1 MTVMK
6 HHLPLTLV
14 LLLCL
19 PILAGCGKKTIPPPV
34 FTEQPA
40 QTAPAASGSP
50 SAEAV
55 PEGGYA
61 SIPLFGEDDAPLF
74 RIILPEE
81 ADDDLKNAAEALRQA
96 VLRRSG
102 ADLEILDDT
111 SEPSGFELLLGETSR
126 PESASAI
133 DTARQTPAAYP
144 GREMSLYEYGGY
156 LIRSEG
162 KAIAFAATDAEQ
174 MTRAIGEFTE
184 SWLKTMRIEIPEGG
198 LSLGMRA
205 PTEVTALDAS
215 TRPALI
221 MPLHETDA
229 PVIADVVATDPDF
242 GADPSGRR
250 DSTSALKK
258 ALSAC
263 AKRGGGTVWLPAGQY
278 LVTSSVEI
286 PAYVSLCGEK
296 PLEEPKTLADYGTI
310 IVAKPKS
317 GNSTAASL
325 FVMRGSCG
333 AVGMTVWYPDQSLE
347 NPVSYPYT
355 FYVSGNGQGGY
366 MLQTIKDVL
375 VVNGWKG
382 IGACVTENNAHE
394 QTTIENF
401 RGTFLFHAVAS
412 YNEADVGTFKS
423 IRVSPEYWASSP
435 FDGSPDLEAV
445 RAYTREHTE
454 GLVLGDL
461 EWDQFADIEIED
473 CAVGLHTVDGVRATF
488 TGEMVDVTVRRCGD
502 GLIADDMD
510 ARWGMNLARSVFEDC
525 ERPITNNTRAFLKMT
540 DVRVTPEAELNGTLR
555 VADGDLSEF
564 RFDYARTQPMVAA
577 YAYTVPLTTG
587 TASDVSR
594 DLQEALDTAGLTGGV
609 LYLPAGVY
617 RLDHPVTVPS
627 GVELRGSSSVATRG
641 QTNWSQGTIVACYYG
656 IGEPETAPALITLS
670 EHSGVS
676 GIRIVCPTNGPSV
689 AASTPYMIR
698 GTGPDV
704 WCVNS
709 AIAAAGSGVD
719 FAGCDGHFIKKVTAC
734 CYDHGIR
741 AGGKDGYIEGCLQN
755 ATVMMRQGLGFLQN
769 WIPESEVF
777 LKLFPILRTRSVFL
791 TLDGAEGER
800 VLDYFAYG
808 VMTVLE
814 AKDSKDVLVVNLGGD
829 NIGNRDPL
837 IRAEASALTVINAQ
851 RYNGILYEA
860 DAASDLSLYNPLTV
874 DNKREPNLIR
884 GEEHEFRAPGE

>member
-1 MTVMK
+1 MK
-6 HHLPLTLV
+6 HLLPLTLA
-14 LLLCL
+14 LLLL
-19 PILAGCGKKTIPPPV
+19 LMLTAGCGKKTIPPPV
-34 FTEQPA
+34 FAEPSSQTGTPA
-40 QTAPAASGSP
+40 SASASV
-50 SAEAV
+50 ETV
-55 PEGGYA
+55 PDGGYT
-61 SIPLFGEDDAPLF
+61 SLPIFGEDDAPLF
-74 RIILPEE
+74 SIILPQD
-81 ADDDLKNAAEALRQA
+81 ADDDLKDAAEVLRQA

-102 ADLEILDDT
+102 ADLPVLDDT
-111 SEPSGFELLLGETSR
+111 SEPSECELLIGETSR
-126 PESASAI
+126 PASALAVEA
-133 DTARQTPAAYP
+133 ARQTPADYP
-144 GREMSLYEYGGY
+144 GREMSLYDYGGY
-156 LIRSEG
+156 LIRAEG
-162 KAIAFAATDAEQ
+162 KTIAFAATDAEQ
-174 MTRAIGEFTE
+174 MARAIDEFTE
-184 SWLKTMRIEIPEGG
+184 SWLKTMRIQLPEGG

-205 PTEVTALDAS
+205 PAEIKALDAS

-221 MPLHETDA
+221 TPLHETDA
-229 PVIADVVATDPDF
+229 PVIADIVATDPDF

-250 DSTSALKK
+250 DSTSALQK

-263 AKRGGGTVWLPAGQY
+263 AKKGGGTVWLPAGQY
-278 LVTSSVEI
+278 LVTSRVEI

-296 PLEEPKTLADYGTI
+296 PLDEPKTVADYGTV

-317 GNSTAASL
+317 GNSTASSL
-325 FVMRGSCG
+325 FDLRGSCG
-333 AVGMTVWYPDQSLE
+333 VVGMTVWYPEQSIE
-347 NPVSYPYT
+347 KPVAYPYT
-355 FYVSGNGQGGY
+355 FYVTGNGQGGY

-423 IRVSPEYWASSP
+423 IRVSPTYWANSP

-540 DVRVTPEAELNGTLR
+540 DVRVTPEAELHGTLR
-555 VADGDLSEF
+555 IADGELSGYSV
-564 RFDYARTQPMVAA
+564 DYKRTQPKVAP
-577 YAYTVPLTTG
+577 YTYTVALKTG
-587 TASDVSR
+587 NAADVSR
-594 DLQEALDTAGLTGGV
+594 DLQEALDHAGLTGGV

-617 RLDHPVTVPS
+617 RLEHPVKVPS

-641 QTNWSQGTIVACYYG
+641 QSNWSQGTIFSCYYG
-656 IGEPETAPALITLS
+656 IGEAETAEALITLF
-670 EHSGVS
+670 EKSGVS
-676 GIRIVCPTNGPSV
+676 GIRIVCPTNGPAV
-689 AASTPYMIR
+689 AATTPYMIR

-719 FAGCDGHFIKKVTAC
+719 FAGCDSHFIKKVTAC

-741 AGGKDGYIEGCLQN
+741 AGGKGGMIEGCLQN

-777 LKLFPILRTRSVFL
+777 AKLFPILRTRSVFL
-791 TLDGAEGER
+791 TLEDAEGER

-814 AKDSKDVLVVNLGGD
+814 VRDSKDVLVVNLGGD

-837 IRAEASALTVINAQ
+837 IRVASSELTVINAQ

-860 DAASDLSLYNPLTV
+860 DAPSDFSLYNPLTV